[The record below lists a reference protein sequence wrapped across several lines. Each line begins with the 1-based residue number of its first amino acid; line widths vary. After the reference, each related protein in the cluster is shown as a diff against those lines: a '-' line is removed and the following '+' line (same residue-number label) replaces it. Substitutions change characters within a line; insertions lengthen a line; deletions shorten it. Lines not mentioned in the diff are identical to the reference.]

1 MDFLLEENKLLLA
14 KLLEKGVEF
23 ILVGGY
29 AVNYHGYNR
38 GTSDMDI
45 LVRPSNENKI
55 KVLEALMEQGFDEED
70 LADIKSAD
78 FSGYFVFSMWEEP
91 YKVDFLTRISGVNF
105 DEAWEQK
112 VFLPLNNYQVP
123 VLHLHHL
130 VLSKISNGRLQDKA
144 DVDQLQKIQAF
155 KKGKP

>member
-1 MDFLLEENKLLLA
+1 MNFILEENKILLT
-14 KLLEKGVEF
+14 KLLDACVEF

-38 GTSDMDI
+38 TTGDMDVWLRPDNKNKEKLI
-45 LVRPSNENKI
+45 EVLKTEGIDPDELDEMKKIDFTDYLVFGI
-55 KVLEALMEQGFDEED
+55 WED
-70 LADIKSAD
+70 
-78 FSGYFVFSMWEEP
+78 P

-144 DVDQLQKIQAF
+144 DVDQLQKIQTF